1 MSAVV
6 LVFEL
11 ITLIIIC
18 GLVLRIF
25 ASFKKTPWYAIATT
39 WLGWILC
46 FAIVLLVPIDIIDA
60 DHEKCLRD
68 NHGDK
73 GLCKEP
79 IGYLPIPIMEAQWRV
94 LYWGTFVMSWLGFP
108 ILQTFS
114 LAGDFTVWEKF
125 VRAIKENIFIYIGLA
140 IVGSIFLIGL
150 AAASKLSGQELL
162 KLIMALANAYGL
174 ILVIVLMGYGLVDI
188 PRYLLRKA
196 SRERM
201 LEHYHAQICKNKEVM
216 ETAEED
222 LQKTLQAVKK
232 VADRVKDH
240 DPYRPYV
247 DKILEKCPI
256 EYDDVTGEDRGDA
269 GDITYAKLVSLNCRV
284 KEDTHAVARAVCL
297 YEMVLR
303 KAFAT
308 EDIIRIKEEKGSPDR
323 KLHYSFRPPRTYK
336 YAYIVDTL
344 EYFWE
349 IYCHSVWYYALF
361 AGSAILS
368 VLVVWCEITLPVN
381 KNTVDLSPF
390 SQLITALNMSGFGKQ
405 LFCFIPL
412 SYMAL
417 CAYTTLFKI
426 RLFNYYRLVPHRQSD
441 ANSIMFSANYLCR
454 LAAPLSFNFLK
465 QINVVDSSF
474 NKVMGD
480 MDAFP
485 FLGREFTIFFPIFVA
500 ILCLFSLF
508 KIWGKMG
515 SMCCIKKLRY
525 IPDDDIKLVT
535 EGEKILRDERAAKE
549 GRGPT
554 NKSFTAEVKGMI
566 RKATKKLVPG
576 KSDDN
581 NTSNNNKPT
590 PIVPQAAPNAV
601 LTQKQSI
608 ANKYMSRYDDG
619 AELPSSSKFAT
630 TTNNSNNNNSNS
642 GTSSSRYDALPST
655 SRFAKEDSLL
665 PPTSRFSS
673 REDSLLPPNSRFSKN
688 AAILDISDD
697 SSSKSFAKSTQMS
710 ASSSTSSQQKSVFGS
725 LFGGGKKNDE
735 VGLLGF
741 SNNNNNSV

>member
-1 MSAVV
+1 MGAVV

-11 ITLIIIC
+11 ISLIIVC

-39 WLGWILC
+39 WLGWLLC

-60 DHEKCLRD
+60 DHEQCMK
-68 NHGDK
+68 NNNGDME
-73 GLCKEP
+73 LCKEP
-79 IGYLPIPIMEAQWRV
+79 IGYLPPPIMRAQWSV
-94 LYWGTFVMSWLGFP
+94 LYWGTFIMSWLGFP
-108 ILQTFS
+108 ILQTYS

-125 VRAIKENIFIYIGLA
+125 VRSVKENIYIYIAMA
-140 IVGSIFLIGL
+140 IVGSIFLIAL
-150 AAASKLSGQELL
+150 AITVGISLQDLL
-162 KLIMALANAYGL
+162 KLVMALANAYGL
-174 ILVIVLMGYGLVDI
+174 ILVVVLMGYGLVDI

-196 SRERM
+196 SRDKM
-201 LEHYHAQICKNKEVM
+201 LEHYHAQICKNKETM
-216 ETAEED
+216 ETAKED
-222 LQKTLQAVKK
+222 LTKTLQTVKRI
-232 VADRVKDH
+232 ADRVKES
-240 DPYRPYV
+240 DPLREYV
-247 DKILEKCPI
+247 DKILEKCPM
-256 EYDDVTGEDRGDA
+256 EYEEVTGEDGDS

-336 YAYIVDTL
+336 YAYVVDTL
-344 EYFWE
+344 EYFWA
-349 IYCHSVWYYALF
+349 IYFHPLWYYALF
-361 AGSAILS
+361 AGATILS
-368 VLVVWCEITLPVN
+368 ILIVWCEITLPVN
-381 KNTVDLSPF
+381 KNSVDLSPF
-390 SQLITALNMSGFGKQ
+390 SQMIKAADMRGFGKQ

-426 RLFNYYRLVPHRQSD
+426 RLFNYYRLVPHKQSD

-465 QINVVDSSF
+465 LVNVVDSSF
-474 NKVMGD
+474 NKVMGE

-485 FLGREFTIFFPIFVA
+485 FLGEQFTIFFPIFVA

-508 KIWGKMG
+508 RVWGKIG

-549 GRGPT
+549 GRAPT

-566 RKATKKLVPG
+566 RKATKKLTPG
-576 KSDDN
+576 KATDE
-581 NTSNNNKPT
+581 SNNNNGAPPPT
-590 PIVPQAAPNAV
+590 PQAAAPNAV
-601 LTQKQSI
+601 LTQKQTI
-608 ANKYMSRYDDG
+608 ANKYLSSRYDDG
-619 AELPSSSKFAT
+619 AELPSSSKFAASST
-630 TTNNSNNNNSNS
+630 GGNRSSN
-642 GTSSSRYDALPST
+642 YDALPAT
-655 SRFAKEDSLL
+655 SRFANQDSLL
-665 PPTSRFSS
+665 PPTSRFS
-673 REDSLLPPNSRFSKN
+673 REDALLPPNSRFSKN
-688 AAILDISDD
+688 AAILDGGDD
-697 SSSKSFAKSTQMS
+697 TSAKSFAKSTQMTS
-710 ASSSTSSQQKSVFGS
+710 PSSSSSSSTQKSVFGS
-725 LFGGGKKNDE
+725 LFGGKKNDE

-741 SNNNNNSV
+741 SNNRSDSLV